1 MATSL
6 KQDPHW
12 VDAILYWRWTWLAAR
27 IGLTSAYFLGGL
39 TKLFDFPGAVAEQE
53 HFGLYPGWL
62 LAALTILVELTG
74 PILIVL
80 GRFVWLGAGA
90 LGVLTAVAMIAA
102 NNFWAMQGPARFV
115 AVNSFFEHIGLIAG
129 CVMAAFIAEHERRD
143 QRLK

>member
-1 MATSL
+1 M
-6 KQDPHW
+6 
-12 VDAILYWRWTWLAAR
+12 
-27 IGLTSAYFLGGL
+27 
-39 TKLFDFPGAVAEQE
+39 
-53 HFGLYPGWL
+53 YPGWL
-62 LAALTILVELTG
+62 WAALTILVELTG

-80 GRFVWLGAGA
+80 GRFVWLGAGG

-129 CVMAAFIAEHERRD
+129 CVMAASIAEHERRD